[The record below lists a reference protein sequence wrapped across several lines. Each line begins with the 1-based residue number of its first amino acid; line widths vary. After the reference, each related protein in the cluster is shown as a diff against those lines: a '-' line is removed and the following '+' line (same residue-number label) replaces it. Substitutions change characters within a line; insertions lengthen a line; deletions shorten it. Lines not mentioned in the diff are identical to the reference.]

1 MWACLTILVSGYFS
15 EETLTDQD
23 FSLPDQDAFLNLVM
37 ASAPPFGLQVQVERL
52 AKHDHM
58 VLQMRRVHVS
68 ETGIPGSGWS
78 CPGSDGITAIECV
91 PQVLTALGICL
102 FRQIGTGHPVAR
114 PKSQQAST

>member
-1 MWACLTILVSGYFS
+1 MMT
-15 EETLTDQD
+15 
-23 FSLPDQDAFLNLVM
+23 
-37 ASAPPFGLQVQVERL
+37 SAPPFGLQVQAERL

-58 VLQMRRVHVS
+58 VLQMRRVRVL
-68 ETGIPGSGWS
+68 ETGIPGVRLV

-114 PKSQQAST
+114 PKLQQAAT